1 MPRKNMPRTHFRF
14 DGQINPGDTVELKNG
29 AFINIRGIDP
39 VNQGGKSMISG
50 HLLER
55 NSMLMGWLPARDDE
69 VFSVWTFPS
78 GGDPEAA
85 SPLLIKVDPSEVI
98 RIWNLHLAP
107 PRSSEHN
114 SPPNEQLA
122 LEQAQDHIHGR
133 GTLICSWKYVCV
145 SEQAERDE
153 YTVTPTRRENL
164 TDRSLIAYTP
174 GSFEEP
180 SNKRGKV
187 SISGNRSHRGLPKYT
202 FGDGFAG
209 AGGMSRAAAMAGL
222 NVKWGFDHDPMA
234 IEAYRNNF
242 PNAHGFLIGSE
253 DFVTR
258 GRKAE
263 VKVDI
268 LHVSPPCQYFCGA
281 NTCGGRNNEANLAA
295 FYDVQ
300 GIIRRTDPRVVTLEE
315 VEGLLHRRHIKH
327 FANLVGFFTQLGYS
341 VRWKVINCA
350 DFGVPQKGRFR
361 LFMIGSR

>member
-1 MPRKNMPRTHFRF
+1 MPRRHFRF
-14 DGQINPGDTVELKNG
+14 DGQINPGDTVELING
-29 AFINIRGIDP
+29 TFINIREIYP
-39 VNQGGKSMISG
+39 VHQEGKSMISG

-55 NSMLMGWLPARDDE
+55 NSLLMGWLPARDNE

-85 SPLLIKVDPSEVI
+85 SPLLLEVIQSEVI

-107 PRSSEHN
+107 PRSSEHT
-114 SPPNEQLA
+114 SSPNEQLA
-122 LEQAQDHIHGR
+122 LEQAQDNIHGR

-145 SEQAERDE
+145 SEQAKRDE
-153 YTVTPTRRENL
+153 YTVTPTRQKNFTE
-164 TDRSLIAYTP
+164 RSLIAYTP

-180 SNKRGKV
+180 NNKRGKV
-187 SISGNRSHRGLPKYT
+187 SISANRSHHGLPQYT

-209 AGGMSRAAAMAGL
+209 AGGMSRAAVMAGL
-222 NVKWGFDHDPMA
+222 NVKWGFDHDLMA
-234 IEAYRNNF
+234 IEAYRRNF
-242 PNAHGFLIGSE
+242 PNAHGIVISSK
-253 DFVTR
+253 DFAA
-258 GRKAE
+258 GGEEAE

-268 LHVSPPCQYFCGA
+268 LHVSPPCQYFCRA
-281 NTCGGRNNEANLAA
+281 NVNGGRNNAANLAA
-295 FYDVQ
+295 FYDVE

-315 VEGLLHRRHIKH
+315 VEGLLDRRHIEH
-327 FANLVGFFTQLGYS
+327 FRNLVGFFTHLGYS